1 MSLNHQNVKTY
12 RYRIGANN
20 YIVINIYQSA
30 SATAEAGNVLASN
43 AVNVQIMK
51 QLMKQKKHKRK

>member
-1 MSLNHQNVKTY
+1 MIHQNVKTY
-12 RYRIGANN
+12 KYRVGHNN

-51 QLMKQKKHKRK
+51 QLAKQKKRKR

>member
-1 MSLNHQNVKTY
+1 MVDQKVKTY
-12 RYRIGANN
+12 RYRVGRNN
-20 YIVINIYQSA
+20 YIVIHIYQTA

-51 QLMKQKKHKRK
+51 QLAKQKKRRR

>member
-1 MSLNHQNVKTY
+1 MNHQNVKTY
-12 RYRIGANN
+12 RYRVGPNN

-30 SATAEAGNVLASN
+30 SASAEAGNVLASN

-51 QLMKQKKHKRK
+51 QLAKQKKRRR